1 MPFIK
6 RGVYER
12 LRFHSETTAQHYILA
27 DITAV
32 CSSFTWVTILLAY
45 NEILLL
51 TCLAADYIG
60 ILLTNCIALFNCNY
74 ICLGTINKHIF
85 VASTSTVG

>member
-12 LRFHSETTAQHYILA
+12 LRFHSETTSQHYILA

-32 CSSFTWVTILLAY
+32 RSS
-45 NEILLL
+45 L
-51 TCLAADYIG
+51 T
-60 ILLTNCIALFNCNY
+60 
-74 ICLGTINKHIF
+74 
-85 VASTSTVG
+85 